1 MRSVIRG
8 TGMYVPDNVVDNH
21 QLSKVMDTDDE
32 WIQARTGIVERRF
45 ASADQAASDMAA
57 PAAKNAIKAAGLGAG
72 DIDCLV
78 LATMTPDCY
87 FPGSGPFVQQKL
99 GLEGNIPCFDIRQ
112 QCTGFVYALQ
122 IADALIRSEQYRTV
136 LVIGT
141 EVHAALQP
149 WQSWD
154 IILGESDRE
163 VSAEEYELNTRY
175 RDRTVLFGD
184 GAGAVVLRASEDD
197 GRGVLDTL
205 LYTDGNLI
213 DKLWTDAG
221 GSRYRPYFRPEMTID
236 GSAVPVVK
244 GREVFKWAVTL
255 MPQVVLELLE
265 RNQLT
270 LDDVDLLIMHQANLR
285 ICDGVQKRLGLP
297 DERVF
302 NNIQRYGN
310 TTAATIPI
318 ALHEAWQ
325 AGRIHDG
332 DLLCFVALGSG
343 LNWGANLYRV

>member
-1 MRSVIRG
+1 M
-8 TGMYVPDNVVDNH
+8 
-21 QLSKVMDTDDE
+21 
-32 WIQARTGIVERRF
+32 
-45 ASADQAASDMAA
+45 
-57 PAAKNAIKAAGLGAG
+57 
-72 DIDCLV
+72 
-78 LATMTPDCY
+78 
-87 FPGSGPFVQQKL
+87 QQKL
-99 GLEGNIPCFDIRQ
+99 GLEGNVPCIDIRQ
-112 QCTGFVYALQ
+112 QCTGFVFALQ
-122 IADALIRSEQYRTV
+122 VADAMIRANQYRTV

-141 EVHAALQP
+141 EVHASLQP

-154 IILGESDRE
+154 IILGDTDRE

-184 GAGAVVLRASEDD
+184 GAGAVILRATDDED
-197 GRGVLDTL
+197 RGVLDTL

-221 GSRYRPYFRPEMTID
+221 GSRHRPYFRPEMSAD

-255 MPQVVLELLE
+255 MPQVVLALLE
-265 RNQLT
+265 RNQLG
-270 LDDVDLLIMHQANLR
+270 LDDVNLLIMHQANLR

-297 DERVF
+297 DDKVF

-325 AGRIHDG
+325 AGRVHDG